1 MTAGNSRAVT
11 SNQCGPHQKLTEL
24 VERHLSTSSRKPFSE
39 HTLAAFEQAQSWLDG
54 WSGPL
59 IMDSCCG
66 VGESTAVI
74 AGLHPEAR
82 ILGIDKSAL
91 RTEKHRRGYAA
102 EQRNY
107 LVLRADLNDF
117 WRLAHQAGWQL
128 SKHYLLY
135 PNPWPK
141 SVHIKRRWHGGA
153 AFADILKLGGELI
166 VRSNW
171 ALYVEEFA
179 LALQI
184 AGVEAK
190 PYLYHFEQAMTP
202 FERKYRASGQKSW
215 QLVADLGGA
224 GGVISDE

>member
-1 MTAGNSRAVT
+1 MMSANSRVVT
-11 SNQCGPHQKLTEL
+11 SNQTGPHKKLPEL
-24 VERHLSTSSRKPFSE
+24 VKRHLAMPSRKPFSE
-39 HTLAAFEQAQSWLDG
+39 HTLAAFEQAQSWLDD

-74 AGLHPEAR
+74 AGLYPEAR
-82 ILGIDKSAL
+82 VIGVDKSAL
-91 RTEKHRRGYAA
+91 RTEKHQRGYAA
-102 EQRNY
+102 EQPNY

-117 WRLAHQAGWQL
+117 WRLAHQAGWRL
-128 SKHYLLY
+128 NKHYLLY

-190 PYLYHFEQAMTP
+190 PHLYHSEQAMTP
-202 FERKYRASGQKSW
+202 FERKYRASGQQSW
-215 QLVADLGGA
+215 QLVADLGRRWG
-224 GGVISDE
+224 SD